1 MTTLR
6 ELSKLKND
14 DSWNFPVDLL
24 DIDIGDYSFTEVKET
39 HLFIYLFTNKNEPN
53 IALKYNDDR
62 NCVLL
67 YVLNDDDTVNVTS
80 WFSGNYKYKD
90 VVSKERLKNYLNDMG
105 KNRTNRYKNY
115 FKKFAEA
122 SRQTNEFQQKCR

>member
-39 HLFIYLFTNKNEPN
+39 HLFIYLFTNKDEPN
-53 IALKYNDDR
+53 IALRYNDDR

-80 WFSGNYKYKD
+80 WVTGGYKAKMCLI
-90 VVSKERLKNYLNDMG
+90 KKGLKNYLNDMG
-105 KNRTNRYKNY
+105 KNRINIQNNY
-115 FKKFAEA
+115 V
-122 SRQTNEFQQKCR
+122 QKELKITRI

>member
-39 HLFIYLFTNKNEPN
+39 HLFIYLFTNKDEPN
-53 IALKYNDDR
+53 IALRYNDDR

-80 WFSGNYKYKD
+80 WVTGGYKAED
-90 VVSKERLKNYLNDMG
+90 VLNKERFEKL
-105 KNRTNRYKNY
+105 
-115 FKKFAEA
+115 FK
-122 SRQTNEFQQKCR
+122 